1 MSFSRFFRF
10 LQKAAAILSS
20 ASTPITTHPWPE
32 REETVKNL
40 LEKPLY
46 GEIVKLTGKMETFL
60 GGNRYLFSDET
71 GSIAVRVSLRVF
83 GETSLFRTS
92 RIVIRGDLKPTLSGN
107 PILRAR
113 RLHVLHY

>member
-71 GSIAVRVSLRVF
+71 GRIAVRVSLRVF

-92 RIVIRGDLKPTLSGN
+92 RIVIRGDLKQTPSGN